1 MIVHAIWDFTFLYYK
16 YHFAMKSGRLKTLT
30 CPVNWK
36 GTVIEKDMSVIYYSI
51 AEIEKQRRKLEDEGH
66 SVVTSICF
74 DMPSKR
80 KELTD
85 GEEYKEGRQK
95 TLKDADFEN
104 IEFIEQ
110 ILSDAGH
117 NTYRYAGYEADDIV
131 TFLAK
136 TYRDVF
142 DYTIIYTPDKD
153 LAVNIDDRVG
163 MYRYKS
169 SDGYQPVTHVNYS
182 NYFSN
187 EFGCTIPYN
196 AILLYL
202 CTVGDKSD
210 KVKGINKFGAKA
222 FDKLISGMCEKYP
235 EIDWGKCGD
244 IDYLNEVVNKA
255 STLVKPEQ
263 VEQMMNSYELV
274 KPLKID
280 FIPNSPEKKTTYE
293 KRMKAYEPYKFVS
306 LYQ

>member
-1 MIVHAIWDFTFLYYK
+1 MIIHAIWDFTFLYYK
-16 YHFAMKSGRLKTLT
+16 YHFAMKSGRLRSLS

-36 GTVIEKDMSVIYYSI
+36 GTIIEKDMSVIYYSI

-85 GEEYKEGRQK
+85 GESYKEGRSS
-95 TLKDADFEN
+95 TLKESDFEN

-110 ILSDAGH
+110 ILSEAGH

-169 SDGYQPVTHVNYS
+169 NDGYHPVSHANYN
-182 NYFSN
+182 NYFSA
-187 EFGCTIPYN
+187 EFDCNIPYN

-210 KVKGINKFGAKA
+210 KVKGINKFGARA
-222 FDKLISGMCEKYP
+222 FDKLIDNMNTSYP
-235 EIDWGKCGD
+235 DIDWTRCGD
-244 IDYLNEVVNKA
+244 LEYLDEVVKKA
-255 STLVKPEQ
+255 AALLKPEQ

-293 KRMKAYEPYKFVS
+293 KRVKAYEPYKFVS